1 MQICSISKNTFSNQI
16 NVQEKFTHE
25 SSGKHFYHTNQVR
38 QGYLKQNIK

>member
-25 SSGKHFYHTNQVR
+25 SSGNTSTIQTRFGRDT
-38 QGYLKQNIK
+38 